1 MRLPANH
8 PLRYVLSNEI
18 HARPPPEL
26 AAPERLSYITIQ
38 YGRDAA
44 ATAPIDDLARLCV
57 MWGVPSPMAEVTHF
71 VAEHSNLRLKW
82 ERHTEF
88 VTYTFSR
95 RGEFERPFENPVI
108 AAVNEEW
115 LATISGQ
122 LMVAIHLAVQRNHAF
137 VPDLQDV
144 VAEFDNNYL
153 VGAKVAGGNAI
164 VLTDFII
171 HADQFGRMLVM
182 DTHLGKRQAG
192 RTVQRLLEIET
203 YRMMALLSLPVALG
217 TAAMLRPA
225 EHELDEITTLMAT
238 GAAAT
243 AQTPDTAIDEAALLM
258 RLTKLAATV
267 ESEVACNSFRF
278 GATHAYYEITRRRIA
293 ELREERLVGVQTIDE
308 FMSRRLAPAMATCTS
323 VEKRLLDLSERI
335 ARASDLLRTRVDI
348 EREQQNQVLLAS
360 MNQRAKLQLRLQQ
373 TVEGLSIAA
382 ITYYVVGLVAYAAKA
397 LKQGG
402 LNISVEI
409 VTGAAIPVVA
419 LIIWLG
425 VKQMHKR
432 VHKHLGAGDE
442 DGVV

>member
-1 MRLPANH
+1 MRLPVNH

-26 AAPERLSYITIQ
+26 VAPERLSYITIQ

-44 ATAPIDDLARLCV
+44 AASPIDDLARLCV
-57 MWGVPSPMAEVTHF
+57 MWGVPSPTTDVTHF

-95 RGEFERPFENPVI
+95 RGEFERPFESPVI
-108 AAVNEEW
+108 TAVNEEW
-115 LATISGQ
+115 LATISG
-122 LMVAIHLAVQRNHAF
+122 LLIVAIHLAVQRNHAF

-144 VAEFDNNYL
+144 VGEFDNNYL

-203 YRMMALLSLPVALG
+203 YRMMALLSLPVAWG

-225 EHELDEITTLMAT
+225 EQELDEITTLMAA

-243 AQTPDTAIDEAALLM
+243 TQTPDAAIDEAALLM

-278 GATHAYYEITRRRIA
+278 GATRAYYEITRRRIA

-402 LNISVEI
+402 LNLSVEI
-409 VTGAAIPVVA
+409 VTGAAIPIVA
-419 LIIWLG
+419 FAIWLI
-425 VKQMHKR
+425 VKR
-432 VHKHLGAGDE
+432 VHKRLSAGVDVAV
-442 DGVV
+442 G